1 MTTKINLEELER
13 NAFKSTYQDGI
24 WDIYLGL
31 MLLPMVIWLLLVAY
45 PDNPSTWAVAFTF
58 GFFAVPFFLFRAAK
72 KYLVMP
78 RLGLVQFGVERQR
91 KRRKLGLAM
100 SLSLLGTAVIVLITA
115 FSLIPTFDNLPE
127 WAFIVGLVGVK
138 LVIVFSLIAYFNDF
152 PRAYLYGWFYALSI
166 VNLFTQMDGGSG
178 IPLLPVVFSAFMIVF
193 GTILL
198 IQFLR
203 DHPLTTHEVQHG

>member
-1 MTTKINLEELER
+1 MTTNIDLKELER

-45 PDNPSTWAVAFTF
+45 QENPSTWAVAFTF
-58 GFFAVPFFLFRAAK
+58 GFCAVPFFLFRAAK
-72 KYLVMP
+72 KHLVMP

-100 SLSLLGTAVIVLITA
+100 SLSVLGTAVIVLITA
-115 FSLIPTFDNLPE
+115 FSLIPIFDNLPE

-166 VNLFTQMDGGSG
+166 VNLFTQIDKGSG
-178 IPLLPVVFSAFMIVF
+178 VPILPVLFAGLMIAL